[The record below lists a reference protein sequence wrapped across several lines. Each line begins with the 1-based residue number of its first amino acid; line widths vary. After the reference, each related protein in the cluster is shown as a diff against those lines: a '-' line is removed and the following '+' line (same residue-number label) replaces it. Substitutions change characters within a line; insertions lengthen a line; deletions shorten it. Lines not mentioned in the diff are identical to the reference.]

1 MAFYAELVRRQWFC
15 VNKRNAIYIYSKIL
29 YNEWYTTL
37 SEEDRHKLEK
47 RKRERELQRQREVED
62 VISELCIM
70 NRIVS
75 DLGRTP
81 YRVR

>member
-1 MAFYAELVRRQWFC
+1 MAFYAELIRRQWFC
-15 VNKRNAIYIYSKIL
+15 VSKRDAIYIYLKIL
-29 YNEWYTTL
+29 YDEWYASL
-37 SEEDRHKLEK
+37 SEEDKRELEK

-62 VISELCIM
+62 VIAELCIM
-70 NRIVS
+70 TGIVS